1 MLLSQKR
8 NHNKITL
15 EVYEM
20 SKIIGIDLGTTN
32 SEAAY
37 IEAGKSIVIKSVEGQ
52 PYFPSVVAFTKT
64 GEMLVGEAAKRQAV
78 TNTEGT
84 VQRIKR
90 KMGTNEKVTLR
101 GKTYTPQQISAFI
114 LQKIK
119 KDAED
124 FLGEKIPDAVITVPA
139 YFNDDQ
145 RQATKDAG
153 AIAGFN
159 VKRIINEPTAAA
171 LAYGLD
177 KEGDQKI
184 AVYDFG
190 GGTLDVTIMEVGG
203 GVFEVLSTSGDTQL
217 GGSDMDRAL
226 VDYIAEE
233 FKKKHGVDLRKEPKT
248 LQRVLEAAETAKI
261 ELSSTLQTDI
271 NLPYIYVVTGEPK
284 HLEIK
289 LTRAKLEEIISPI
302 VQRSE
307 KPCRQALQD
316 AKLKPE
322 DIDHVVLVGGV
333 TRMQMV
339 QKKVEAIFKQKPKR
353 EVDPME
359 CVAIGAAIQA
369 GVLSG
374 DIEKDI
380 VLLDVTPLTLII
392 ETLGGVA
399 TPLIERNTTVPTK
412 KSKVFSTAADN
423 QTSVEINVLQGERPM
438 ASDNKTL
445 GRFHL
450 DGILPAPRGLPQIE
464 VAFDID
470 VNGIMNVSA
479 KDLGT
484 GKEQSIRIT
493 GSTKLSDAE
502 IDRMKKEAKEHEE
515 EDKKRKEKIE
525 IRNIADS
532 LVNSTEKALQELK
545 DKFSSED
552 KENLEKALKELQE
565 ALTGDDTDK
574 IKEKTDALTQAFQ
587 KASTTIYQQAAQQ
600 QQQQPG
606 QDTTQGDS
614 WQGQPSDDD
623 STINAD
629 YKVKGEKKKKK
640 NEDTE

>member
-1 MLLSQKR
+1 
-8 NHNKITL
+8 
-15 EVYEM
+15 M

-37 IEAGKSIVIKSVEGQ
+37 IEAGKPVVIKSVEGQ

-78 TNTEGT
+78 TNPEGT

-90 KMGTNEKVTLR
+90 KMGTKEKVNLR

-124 FLGEKIPDAVITVPA
+124 FLGEKITDAVITVPA

-217 GGSDMDRAL
+217 GGSDMDKAL

-248 LQRVLEAAETAKI
+248 LQRILEAAETAKI

-271 NLPYIYVVTGEPK
+271 NLPYIYIVTGEPK

-289 LTRAKLEEIISPI
+289 LTRTKLEEIISPI
-302 VQRSE
+302 VHRTE
-307 KPCRQALQD
+307 NPCHQALQD

-333 TRMQMV
+333 TRMQIV
-339 QKKVEAIFKQKPKR
+339 QKKVEEIFKQKPKR

-359 CVAIGAAIQA
+359 CVAVGAAIQA
-369 GVLSG
+369 GVLTG
-374 DIEKDI
+374 EIDKDI
-380 VLLDVTPLTLII
+380 VLLDVTPLTLSI

-399 TPLIERNTTVPTK
+399 TPLIDRNTTVPTR
-412 KSKVFSTAADN
+412 KSKIFSTAADN

-438 ASDNKTL
+438 AADNKSL

-450 DGILPAPRGLPQIE
+450 DGILPARRGIPQIE
-464 VAFDID
+464 VSFDID
-470 VNGIMNVSA
+470 VNGIINVSA

-493 GSTKLSDAE
+493 GSTKLSDIE
-502 IDRMKKEAKEHEE
+502 IERMRKEAKEHEE

-525 IRNIADS
+525 IRNTADS
-532 LVNSTEKALQELK
+532 LVNSTEKALEELK
-545 DKFSSED
+545 EKFSSED
-552 KENLEKALKELQE
+552 KENLEKGLKELRE
-565 ALTGDDTDK
+565 ALTGDDTDR
-574 IKEKTDALTQAFQ
+574 IKEKTDSLTQAFQ
-587 KASTTIYQQAAQQ
+587 KASTAIYQQAAQQ
-600 QQQQPG
+600 HQQQPG
-606 QDTTQGDS
+606 QGTTQEDA
-614 WQGQPSDDD
+614 WQGHPSDDD

-640 NEDTE
+640 DEDTE